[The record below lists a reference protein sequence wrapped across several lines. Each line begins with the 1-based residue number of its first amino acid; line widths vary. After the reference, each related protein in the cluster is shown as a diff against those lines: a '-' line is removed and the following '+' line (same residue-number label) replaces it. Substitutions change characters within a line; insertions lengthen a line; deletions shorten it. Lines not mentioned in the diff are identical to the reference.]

1 MYTNFRTLSLNIH
14 VGCCLFSHKFTKTTQ
29 GKHTVGLTHLLYLS
43 VDIVLQCD
51 YFQLAQ
57 LCNTKKN
64 GAHTHAHHLSH
75 SLFSIF
81 TSVVVYSRTKSTDNK
96 HKKSIEFWSM
106 LNTLCVCC
114 IYSYILTTC
123 TVVQPKKKKK
133 NAKHTHMHTIFH
145 NFLAQYSRRLLSI
158 LAQHKQKQK

>member
-81 TSVVVYSRTKSTDNK
+81 TSVVVYSRTSNDRNTIDFNTWCFSCINK
-96 HKKSIEFWSM
+96 HRDS
-106 LNTLCVCC
+106 CC
-114 IYSYILTTC
+114 INNTTLS
-123 TVVQPKKKKK
+123 
-133 NAKHTHMHTIFH
+133 
-145 NFLAQYSRRLLSI
+145 NFLLQRVLRAF
-158 LAQHKQKQK
+158 AKKC